1 MLQQEFDINHQLSE
15 IKDEESKPVKRRTKK
30 AEPKADEQY
39 DPLQKFDRFLDAIK
53 KWEERT
59 KVVVK
64 KPTFK
69 KKVKPAESED
79 GDEESEREEDAQ
91 AAEDSQEPLSNI
103 LLSEL
108 CSEVVKLKNKKL
120 LVTISQPDLASTLS
134 IMHKQVLQAKQ
145 INLKNVSEEEA
156 FSKKGVL
163 TVMSGLE
170 ASLVILNIITT
181 DELPKSLVMEEAI
194 EDCLTLC
201 RSQLK
206 NYIFPA
212 FDPTLDEE
220 PEEVEKE
227 MEVDDDIKEDDDD
240 PEALEPSEQKPV
252 SALKALSNEDKK
264 KPKKAQRVKNFA
276 QS

>member
-1 MLQQEFDINHQLSE
+1 LFDRRAGA
-15 IKDEESKPVKRRTKK
+15 KDEEHKLAKRRTKK
-30 AEPKADEQY
+30 TEPKTDEQY
-39 DPLQKFDRFLDAIK
+39 GPLQKFDRFLEAIK

-64 KPTFK
+64 NTAFK
-69 KKVKPAESED
+69 KKVDSTEEEGDSAEENEHE
-79 GDEESEREEDAQ
+79 GATEEHNEQ
-91 AAEDSQEPLSNI
+91 PMSNI

-108 CSEVVKLKNKKL
+108 CSEIVKLKNHKL

-134 IMHKQVLQAKQ
+134 IMHKQVLQAKL

-156 FSKKGVL
+156 FSKQGVL

-170 ASLVILNIITT
+170 ASLVILNVITT
-181 DELPKSLVMEEAI
+181 DELPKALVMEEAI

-220 PEEVEKE
+220 PEDVEKDMEVEDE
-227 MEVDDDIKEDDDD
+227 IKEDEDD
-240 PEALEPSEQKPV
+240 PEALEPSEQKPI
-252 SALKALSNEDKK
+252 SALKALSHEEKK
-264 KPKKAQRVKNFA
+264 KPKKSQRAKNFTH
-276 QS
+276 S

>member
-1 MLQQEFDINHQLSE
+1 M
-15 IKDEESKPVKRRTKK
+15 KDEDDSKPAAKRRTKK
-30 AEPKADEQY
+30 AEPKVDEQY

-59 KVVVK
+59 KIVAK
-64 KPTFK
+64 KPSFK
-69 KKVKPAESED
+69 KKVKSEEAEES
-79 GDEESEREEDAQ
+79 GEESEHEAEAAEEEDN
-91 AAEDSQEPLSNI
+91 QEPLSNI

-108 CSEVVKLKNKKL
+108 CSEVVKLKNRKL
-120 LVTISQPDLASTLS
+120 LITISQPDLASTLS

-227 MEVDDDIKEDDDD
+227 MQMDDDIKEDEDD

-252 SALKALSNEDKK
+252 SALKALSTEDKK
-264 KPKKAQRVKNFA
+264 KPKKSHRAKNFA

>member
-1 MLQQEFDINHQLSE
+1 M
-15 IKDEESKPVKRRTKK
+15 KRRTKK
-30 AEPKADEQY
+30 AEPKVDEQY
-39 DPLQKFDRFLDAIK
+39 DPLQKFERFLDAIK

-64 KPTFK
+64 KPVFK
-69 KKVKPAESED
+69 KKVKPADAED
-79 GDEESEREEDAQ
+79 AEESEQEEDAQ
-91 AAEDSQEPLSNI
+91 VEGDSQEPLSNI

-120 LVTISQPDLASTLS
+120 LITISQPDLGSTLG

-181 DELPKSLVMEEAI
+181 DELAKSLVMEEAI

-212 FDPTLDEE
+212 FDPSLDEE

-227 MEVDDDIKEDDDD
+227 MQIDDDIKEDDED

-252 SALKALSNEDKK
+252 SALKALSNDDKK
-264 KPKKAQRVKNFA
+264 KPKKAQRAKNFA